1 MKNQLL
7 PSLPFLGSHV
17 VELCYQR
24 PHINTMSHITSAEDA
39 NRCIRLFANQKQ
51 LDLRECFWVI
61 LLTNAN
67 RVLGVSEVARGTTKG
82 VQPNPKCI
90 FQLALLSNAC
100 AIIVVHNHPSGSLN
114 ISRNDMTETKKIKS
128 IGECMDIT
136 LLDHIII
143 TSEGFVSFVQE
154 RKL

>member
-24 PHINTMSHITSAEDA
+24 PHIDTMCHITSAEDA
-39 NRCIRLFANQKQ
+39 NRCIRLFADQKQ

-67 RVLGVSEVARGTTKG
+67 RVLGVSEVAAGTTKG
-82 VQPNPKCI
+82 VQPNPKYI

-128 IGECMDIT
+128 IGECLDIT